1 MKNLKIT
8 CYLLA
13 ISSLLLHFLIV
24 IYVLNL
30 FFQFHPLKFIFIPT
44 IGFHP
49 LEFDF
54 EFNCYI
60 FFITICF
67 I

>member
-13 ISSLLLHFLIV
+13 ISSLVLHFLIA

-44 IGFHP
+44 IDFYP